1 MNGLYL
7 PTDSCWMY
15 RTSICKSD
23 VPVSEGLTHNEN
35 TLRKL

>member
-1 MNGLYL
+1 MAFIYL
-7 PTDSCWMY
+7 LTHVG
-15 RTSICKSD
+15 CKSD